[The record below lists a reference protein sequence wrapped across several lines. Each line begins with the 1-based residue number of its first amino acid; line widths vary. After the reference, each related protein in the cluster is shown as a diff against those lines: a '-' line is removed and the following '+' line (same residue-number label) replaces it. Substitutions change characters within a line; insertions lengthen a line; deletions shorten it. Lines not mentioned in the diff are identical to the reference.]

1 MIAEIES
8 EWRETGIPC
17 PACGAMTY
25 SDGKHRPQCG
35 DRPCDGNGVGYNGA
49 PGHPRYLA
57 GDPGRG

>member
-1 MIAEIES
+1 MILEIES

-35 DRPCDGNGVGYNGA
+35 DPAC
-49 PGHPRYLA
+49 LA
-57 GDPGRG
+57 TLEDDVIWTWLITAKGDAE